1 MVSVAESPRVC
12 GEAVTAVGVVKPHCK
27 NHPYLLCAAC
37 KVEHCKVMEDDARYC
52 AFVNQLLAEA
62 TCNVS

>member
-12 GEAVTAVGVVKPHCK
+12 GEAVTVEQGVNPHCK
-27 NHPYLLCAAC
+27 NTPYLLCSAC
-37 KVEHCKVMEDDARYC
+37 KVEHCKVLEDDARYC
-52 AFVNQLLAEA
+52 AFVNKLLAEA